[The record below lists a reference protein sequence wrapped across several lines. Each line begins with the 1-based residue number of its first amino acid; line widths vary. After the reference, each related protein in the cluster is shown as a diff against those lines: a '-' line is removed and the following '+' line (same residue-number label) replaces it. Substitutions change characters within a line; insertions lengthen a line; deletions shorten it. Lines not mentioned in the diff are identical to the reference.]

1 MVLKGTEALFPSGD
15 LCFNLDKFSAPR
27 GDITIGVNGWL
38 GSSVDSWVAKILLEE
53 IYGKFPDN
61 NTP

>member
-1 MVLKGTEALFPSGD
+1 MALKESTLFPSGD
-15 LCFNLDKFSAPR
+15 LCFNLDRFDEPR

-53 IYGKFPDN
+53 IYGLLIFL
-61 NTP
+61 